1 MANPIRTCI
10 VCRKKG
16 TKENFIKIILNK
28 NGELLIEKDKRLDGR
43 GAYICKAGE
52 CIDKCQKS
60 KAINRAFKMNV
71 PQEFYEELKN
81 GK

>member
-1 MANPIRTCI
+1 MSNPIRTCI

-16 TKENFIKIILNK
+16 TKENFIKIVLNK
-28 NGELLIEKDKRLDGR
+28 SGEFLIEKNKKLDGR
-43 GAYICKAGE
+43 GAYICKNGD
-52 CIDKCQKS
+52 CIMNCQKS

-81 GK
+81 GN